1 MAPRTSPT
9 LTRLRNSVPLLLLA
23 VVTYLPL
30 VFTQPGQV
38 GADTKTYLYLD
49 PGRLLRDAAFLWDP
63 GVGLGGVTHQVI
75 GYLWPMGPFYWFFDT
90 AGVPDWM
97 AQRLWLASVMFAA
110 GAGVL
115 YLLRTLG
122 WPDRQAE
129 EVEDGADAP
138 TATGLWWDA
147 GMVVAALAY
156 ALSPYVLDYAARIS
170 VILLPWA
177 GLPWLIAFLAR
188 GLRVGG
194 WRYPAAFALVT
205 LTISSTNLTSVVL
218 VGIGPILWV
227 VFAVWVERDVPLRQA
242 LGAIWR
248 TGVLTVGVSLWWFVG
263 LLVEGR
269 YGIPIVR
276 YTETYQA
283 VAVASTTPEV
293 IRGLGYWFFY
303 GNDKLGQWIIPS
315 IHYMRY
321 GIPLSFALPV
331 FAFLSGALTRFR
343 HRLFF
348 VTLIVIGAVVAVGGH
363 PYDDP
368 SPVGGLLVA
377 WTKTDLGLAFRST
390 ARALPL
396 LVLGTSVLL
405 GTGVVA
411 LGRRLPRLATPIGG
425 LAVILVIVNLPAP
438 WVGQM
443 VDRNLRR
450 DEALPDYWVDA
461 AAHLDARDDGTRVLE
476 LPGTDFAAYRWGN
489 TVDPITPGLMDR
501 PYVARELVPLG
512 TPVSAN
518 LVNAVDRPLQEG
530 TFDPDALAPLARLIG
545 AGDIVLRSDLEY
557 ERFRTPRP
565 ETTWALLRSVP
576 GLGEPVAFG
585 EPVENQPRARL
596 PLLDEIELATD
607 QGLEDPP
614 PVAVFPVDDAA
625 PIVRALPAEHP
636 IVVSGDGDGLVAA
649 TGAGVIDPDRAILYS
664 AGLVD
669 EDDPAM
675 LDTVLEQG
683 ADVVITDSN
692 RRRARRWGAIRENE
706 GYTEMAGEE
715 GLEYDVGDARLDIFP
730 TATDD
735 SFTVAVQRGG
745 ATVQASAY
753 GNPVSYTPGDRAF
766 FAMDG
771 DPRTAWKVGAFSE
784 VEGQYL
790 RITTDEPVTTD
801 HLGLTQPLSPD
812 INRWITA
819 VELRFDG
826 GDPVRVD
833 LTEASRTRP
842 GQVVEFPER
851 TFRRLDVEIVGD
863 TVGFRPKLS
872 GVSAVGFSEVDLEGL
887 QLEEL
892 MRPPV
897 DLVEAVDGDLT
908 DHRLTYVLQRQR
920 TNPAEPVRVDEE
932 PGMWRLLDVPGD
944 REFELDGEAR
954 ISAQAPDPLVDRLLG
969 LPGARGGGLTARSS
983 AHLAGSLAARA
994 SSAVDG
1000 DPTTAWTTPFNAL
1013 MGQYAEIVLPE
1024 ARTVDHLDLQV
1035 VADGRHSVPTRIRLT
1050 AGDEVREL
1058 TVPALDAGAE
1068 PGAVTE
1074 VPLDFEPVEGDTFRL
1089 TVLEARRATTIDW
1102 YSGGPAVL
1110 PVAIAEMGLPG
1121 VVRAAP
1127 PAEIG
1132 DRCHEGLLT
1141 VDGEAVPIRLAG
1153 TTAEAE
1159 ARLPLSIEAC
1169 DGPVAASGST
1179 DLVATEGRDSGVDL
1193 DAVVLSSGP
1202 DGAAAA
1208 PGVTGTVTPPPALEL
1223 ETPRLLEYQ
1232 ARADTDEPFWLAVGQ
1247 SYAPEWAAAVDG
1259 GEVLGHEIVSGF
1271 ANGWYV
1277 QPDGDGPVTVT
1288 VTWPP
1293 QRPVWLAIGVSLV
1306 ALLLCVGALVFDRR
1320 RPKRPALDRAPA
1332 ITLLWPPAP
1341 ERHLLA
1347 GRPAA
1352 LAVAGAAVAGW
1363 LLATPPVALA
1373 LAVAMA
1379 ASLRWRW
1386 GSLSVRLG
1394 AVLVVLGASLY
1405 IFAKQATDHL
1415 PPDFGWPGNFDAA
1428 HWVTMGAVLALGVDA
1443 VAELVRN
1450 HRRAGS

>member
-1 MAPRTSPT
+1 MPPRTSSASS
-9 LTRLRNSVPLLLLA
+9 RLRRSLPLLLLA
-23 VVTYLPL
+23 AVTYLPL

-75 GYLWPMGPFYWFFDT
+75 GYLWPMGPFYWFLD
-90 AGVPDWM
+90 AIGVPDWL
-97 AQRLWLASVMFAA
+97 AQRLWLGSLMFAA

-122 WPDRQAE
+122 WPDRPAGHDDE
-129 EVEDGADAP
+129 KP
-138 TATGLWWDA
+138 SSATWWDA

-188 GLRVGG
+188 AIRVGG

-227 VFAVWVERDVPLRQA
+227 AFAVWIEREVPLRQA
-242 LGAIWR
+242 LGAVWR
-248 TGVLTVGVSLWWFVG
+248 TGLLTVGVSLWWFVG
-263 LLVEGR
+263 LVVEGR

-321 GIPLSFALPV
+321 GIPLSFALPI
-331 FAFLSGALTRFR
+331 FAFLAGALTRFR

-348 VTLIVIGAVVAVGGH
+348 ITLIVIGAVMAVGGH

-368 SPVGGLLVA
+368 SPAGGLLVA
-377 WTKTDLGLAFRST
+377 WTRTDIGLAFRST
-390 ARALPL
+390 ARVLPL

-411 LGRRLPRLATPIGG
+411 LGRRLPRLATPIGV
-425 LAVILVIVNLPAP
+425 LAVILVIANLPAP

-450 DEALPDYWVDA
+450 DEDLPDYWVDA
-461 AAHLDARDDGTRVLE
+461 AAHLDGRDDGTRVLE
-476 LPGTDFAAYRWGN
+476 LPGSDFAAYRWGN

-501 PYVARELVPLG
+501 PYVARELIPLG

-518 LVNAVDRPLQEG
+518 LVNAIDRPLQEG
-530 TFDPDALAPLARLIG
+530 TFDPDALAPLARLVG
-545 AGDIVLRSDLEY
+545 VGDVVLRSDLEY

-565 ETTWALLRSVP
+565 ETTWALLQAVP

-585 EPVENQPRARL
+585 EPVENQPREQL

-607 QGLEDPP
+607 QTLDDPP

-649 TGAGVIDPDRAILYS
+649 TSAGVIDPDRAILYS
-664 AGLVD
+664 AGLLD

-675 LDTVLEQG
+675 FDIVLDQG
-683 ADVVITDSN
+683 ADIVITDSN

-715 GLEYDVGDARLDIFP
+715 SLEYDVGDARLDIFP
-730 TATDD
+730 SASDD

-745 ATVQASAY
+745 ATIQASAY

-784 VEGQYL
+784 VEGEYL
-790 RITTDEPVTTD
+790 RVTTDEPVTTD
-801 HLGLTQPLSPD
+801 HIGLTQPLSTD
-812 INRWITA
+812 INRWITE

-833 LTEASRTRP
+833 LTEDSRTRP

-851 TFRRLDVEIVGD
+851 TFQRLDIEILGD
-863 TVGFRPKLS
+863 TIGFRPKLA
-872 GVSAVGFSEVDLEGL
+872 GVSAVGFSEVDLDGL

-892 MRPPV
+892 IRPPV
-897 DLVEAVDGDLT
+897 DLVDAVDGDLT
-908 DHRLTYVLQRQR
+908 DHRLSYVLQRQR

-932 PGMWRLLDVPGD
+932 PAMRRLLDVPGE
-944 REFELDGEAR
+944 RAFELDGEAR

-969 LPGARGGGLTARSS
+969 LPGAGAGGLTARSS

-994 SSAVDG
+994 SAAVDG

-1013 MGQYAEIVLPE
+1013 MGQYMEVELPE
-1024 ARTVDHLDLQV
+1024 AHTVDHLDLQV
-1035 VADGRHSVPTRIRLT
+1035 VADGRHSVPTRLRLT
-1050 AGDEVREL
+1050 AGDESREL
-1058 TVPALDAGAE
+1058 TVPRPEPGDE

-1074 VPLDFEPVEGDTFRL
+1074 VPLEFDPLEGDTFRL

-1102 YSGGPAVL
+1102 YSGGQAVL

-1121 VVRAAP
+1121 VVRAAL
-1127 PAEIG
+1127 PAEVS
-1132 DRCHEGLLT
+1132 DRCHDDLLV
-1141 VDGEAVPIRLAG
+1141 VDGEPVAVRLSGSA
-1153 TTAEAE
+1153 AAAE
-1159 ARLPLSIEAC
+1159 ARLPLALEAC
-1169 DGPVAASGST
+1169 AGPVTASGET
-1179 DLVATEGRDSGVDL
+1179 DLVAAEGRDTGVDL
-1193 DAVVLSSGP
+1193 DAITLSSGP
-1202 DGAAAA
+1202 DGDAAP
-1208 PGVTGTVTPPPALEL
+1208 PGVTGTVPPAPTVDV
-1223 ETPRLLEYQ
+1223 ETPHLLEY
-1232 ARADTDEPFWLAVGQ
+1232 RTEADTDEPYWLAVGQ
-1247 SYAPEWAAAVDG
+1247 SYGPEWAADAQG
-1259 GEVLGHEIVSGF
+1259 GEIVGHEIVSGF

-1293 QRPVWLAIGVSLV
+1293 QRPIWLAIGISLV
-1306 ALLLCVGALVFDRR
+1306 ALLLCAVALVFDRR
-1320 RPKRPALDRAPA
+1320 RANQPARDRAPA
-1332 ITLLWPPAP
+1332 VTLLWPPVP
-1341 ERHLLA
+1341 ERQLVT
-1347 GRPAA
+1347 GRQAV
-1352 LAVAGAAVAGW
+1352 LAVGGAAVGGW
-1363 LLATPPVALA
+1363 LLATPLVALVMA
-1373 LAVAMA
+1373 LAMTV
-1379 ASLRWRW
+1379 SLRWRW
-1386 GSLSVRLG
+1386 GSLAVRLG

-1405 IFAKQATDHL
+1405 IFGKQLTDNL
-1415 PPDFGWPGNFDAA
+1415 PPDFGWPQNFDVA

-1450 HRRAGS
+1450 RRSTP